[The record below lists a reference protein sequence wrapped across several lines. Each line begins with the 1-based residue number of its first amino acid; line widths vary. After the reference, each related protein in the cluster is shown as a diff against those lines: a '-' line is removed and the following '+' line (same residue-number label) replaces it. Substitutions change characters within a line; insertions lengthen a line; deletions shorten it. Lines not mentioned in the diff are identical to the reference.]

1 MYHKAIRIRQWLPLL
16 GLLLTAAAHALP
28 EDTKQEMVIL
38 SDRAEIDRKTGIVIY
53 EGHVVLTQGTLRIE
67 SDRLTIIRNGNTLE
81 KAIAEGEPARY
92 QQQVTADK
100 PLTRASGKRID
111 YLAAERQVTVKGNA
125 QLEQEGN
132 LFSGDRLL
140 YDINEETV
148 TGSGARNSGS
158 NNSNGDNRI
167 RMVIQPQNAEAEAEA
182 PPAANA
188 EQEAQ

>member
-1 MYHKAIRIRQWLPLL
+1 MSHKAIRIRQWLPLL
-16 GLLLTAAAHALP
+16 GLVLTAATHALP

-67 SDRLTIIRNGNTLE
+67 SDRLTIIRNGNSLE

-111 YLAAERQVTVKGNA
+111 YLAADRQVTVKGNA
-125 QLEQEGN
+125 VLEQEGN

-158 NNSNGDNRI
+158 NNADGDNRI
-167 RMVIQPQNAEAEAEA
+167 RMVIQPQNADTADEV
-182 PPAANA
+182 PPVKA